1 KNFQTAF
8 YSKFQIKISLS
19 SFPRRR
25 ESRLVGTET
34 YRVKRFLQFYV
45 PDSRLRGDN
54 DSGISTSNPLFIS
67 T

>member
-1 KNFQTAF
+1 M
-8 YSKFQIKISLS
+8 S